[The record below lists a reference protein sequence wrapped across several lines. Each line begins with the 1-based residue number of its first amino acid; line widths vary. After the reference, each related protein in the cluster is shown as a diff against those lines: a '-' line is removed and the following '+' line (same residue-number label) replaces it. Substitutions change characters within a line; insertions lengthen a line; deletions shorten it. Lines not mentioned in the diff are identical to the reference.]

1 MEIVKDLMI
10 KAKVLLKDKVLE
22 NKVIALERVKVKMTM
37 TMMKI

>member
-1 MEIVKDLMI
+1 MEQVKDLKI
-10 KAKVLLKDKVLE
+10 KAKVLLKDKVLG